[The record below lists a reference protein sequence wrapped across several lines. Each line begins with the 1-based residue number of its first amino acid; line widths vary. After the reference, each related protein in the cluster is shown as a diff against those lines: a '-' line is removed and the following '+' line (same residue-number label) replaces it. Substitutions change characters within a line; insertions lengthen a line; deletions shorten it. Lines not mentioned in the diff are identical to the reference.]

1 MIDEFDVIATNR
13 ERLRPQSDVRAA
25 SQLLTLLDGLEEVD
39 GVVLVAT
46 TNRIQAIDPAFRRPG
61 RFEEE
66 IFMGPP
72 DEAGRYEILSI
83 HTREMPLSVSA
94 QEALGD
100 IAAKTGGFVGADLMH
115 LAIGGALCHPAPG
128 TAQSGFEAADSLEN
142 TELAVEAED
151 FWNALKVVRPSVL
164 RDVVTRAER
173 TTWPEIVGLDSVKMR
188 VRELANRAVT
198 ITSEPDAQGVLLYG
212 PPGSGKSAVAHAI
225 VAELGVNFVS
235 IEGSRVFNQWLG
247 ESEEAVRALFRRA
260 LDARP
265 SVLLLD
271 HLDSLAPV
279 AKVAAASGPTS
290 VSLPHSLPA
299 LDDTLAEG
307 GVFVIA
313 TTSRPELVDPAVLR
327 SGRIGMHIEIPN
339 PDADRRRA
347 LLASL
352 TSTFGLG
359 LSNGF
364 LDELTEGTSDWS
376 AADIAMF
383 VREGVQR
390 AAMEQR
396 ELSVTDLIETLPNMT
411 RI

>member
-1 MIDEFDVIATNR
+1 M
-13 ERLRPQSDVRAA
+13 
-25 SQLLTLLDGLEEVD
+25 
-39 GVVLVAT
+39 
-46 TNRIQAIDPAFRRPG
+46 
-61 RFEEE
+61 
-66 IFMGPP
+66 
-72 DEAGRYEILSI
+72 
-83 HTREMPLSVSA
+83 
-94 QEALGD
+94 
-100 IAAKTGGFVGADLMH
+100 
-115 LAIGGALCHPAPG
+115 
-128 TAQSGFEAADSLEN
+128 
-142 TELAVEAED
+142 
-151 FWNALKVVRPSVL
+151 KVVRPSVL

-173 TTWPEIVGLDSVKMR
+173 TTWPEIVGLDTVKTR

-198 ITSEPDAQGVLLYG
+198 ITSEPDVQGVLLYG

-279 AKVAAASGPTS
+279 REGGGGERTDERVVAALLA
-290 VSLPHSLPA
+290 A

-364 LDELTEGTSDWS
+364 LDELTEGTNDWS